1 MPADRTATILMVED
15 DSMIRYLV
23 AEYFRRVGYEVI
35 EAPDGETGLRSG
47 LENRADVI
55 ILDVM
60 MPKMNGFDVC
70 KQLREQNISTP
81 IIFRTRK
88 DDEHHTV
95 AALEGGADDYLPKP
109 FSPRELEARVKSV
122 MRRSGHRLRD
132 AAVPGKL
139 IRGNLV
145 LDPEA
150 YCVTASGQ
158 PVDVTPIEFKI
169 LELLMSNP
177 GRAFSREALLDQ
189 VWGTSYEGY
198 ERTIDTHI
206 KNLRKKIA
214 ERLPDQEIIR
224 TVYGVGYKFA
234 APTD

>member
-15 DSMIRYLV
+15 DSTIRYLV
-23 AEYFRRVGYEVI
+23 AEYFRRMGYEVI

-60 MPKMNGFDVC
+60 MPKMNGFEVC

-81 IIFRTRK
+81 IIFLTRK
-88 DDEHHTV
+88 DDERHTV

-122 MRRSGHRLRD
+122 MRRSGSWLRD
-132 AAVPGKL
+132 TAAPGK
-139 IRGNLV
+139 IVRGNLV
-145 LDPEA
+145 LDSEA
-150 YCVTASGQ
+150 YCVTANGQ

-177 GRAFSREALLDQ
+177 GKAFSREALLDQ

-198 ERTIDTHI
+198 ERNIDPHVMR
-206 KNLRKKIA
+206 LRAKI
-214 ERLPDQEIIR
+214 EPDPSHPTYIL
-224 TVYGVGYKFA
+224 TVWGIGYKFN
-234 APTD
+234 DKL